1 MCGHGF
7 MLGPAI
13 GKHLAE
19 LIVTGQSAIDLSE
32 FALNRTYGKA
42 EALK

>member
-1 MCGHGF
+1 

-19 LIVTGQSAIDLSE
+19 LIVFGLSSKDLSE
-32 FALNRTYGKA
+32 FSLSRSFGKA
-42 EALK
+42 EALR